1 LKNIKTITVLV
12 IIIAIVSTYAALTGI
27 LSSGGPGPYT
37 YKSIRGHEVLI
48 YGKGLYKDMSAE
60 VAPQGIAHD
69 YVILFAGIP
78 LLMIALFSVRKNSI
92 KGRFLLSGVLLFFL
106 VTYLFYLMMGMYN
119 KMFPVYVVL
128 LCCSFFSFL
137 FCIFSFETEKLPLLF
152 KEQLPVKFTGGFL
165 IFSSITIAVLW
176 LSIIIPPLLDGSII
190 PKATEHYTTLVVQ
203 GLDLGIMLPSAF
215 ISGYY
220 FVKRKPA
227 GFLLAPVTFVFLCLL
242 MTALCGKIV
251 AMSLAGYDVIP
262 VIFIIPAFTLLS
274 IFCTIIIFRHM
285 KNANPGVAA

>member
-1 LKNIKTITVLV
+1 LKNISTITILV
-12 IIIAIVSTYAALTGI
+12 IIIVIVSAFSAMTGI

-37 YKSIRGHEVLI
+37 YKSLRGHEVLI

-78 LLMIALFSVRKNSI
+78 LLIFSLFLAGKNSI
-92 KGRFLLSGVLLFFL
+92 KGRFMLTGVLLFFL

-119 KMFPVYVVL
+119 QMFLAYVVL
-128 LCCSFFSFL
+128 LCCSFFAFL
-137 FCIFSFETEKLPLLF
+137 FCIFSFNTEKLPLLF
-152 KEQLPVKFTGGFL
+152 NEKLPVKFTGGFL
-165 IFSSITIAVLW
+165 IFSSISIAFLW
-176 LSIIIPPLLDGSII
+176 LSIVIPPILDGTII

-203 GLDLGIMLPSAF
+203 GLDLSIMLPSAF
-215 ISGYY
+215 VSGYY

-242 MTALCGKIV
+242 MTALCGKII
-251 AMSLAGYDVIP
+251 AMANAGYNVFP
-262 VIFIIPAFTLLS
+262 VIFIIPSFTLIS
-274 IFCTIIIFRHM
+274 IFCTVMIFRHM
-285 KNANPGVAA
+285 KNTNPGIAA